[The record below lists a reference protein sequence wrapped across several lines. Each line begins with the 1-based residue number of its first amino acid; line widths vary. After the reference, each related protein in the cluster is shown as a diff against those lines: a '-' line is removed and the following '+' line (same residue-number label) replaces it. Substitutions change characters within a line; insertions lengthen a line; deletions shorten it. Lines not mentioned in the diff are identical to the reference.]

1 MSAILLDQ
9 VVAHV
14 RASFT
19 RAEVADVLPYGG
31 EFSAAEVGK
40 LSYSCP
46 AILLTVLGWR
56 PPEGRTRMTGKHV
69 RLVRMAAFVA
79 TKGASRTDRMMAA
92 MRLAERLALVLR
104 LWAPQ
109 GTAEPMEV
117 APIEADATC
126 ENLFGRAIDERGQAL
141 WLVSWQQC
149 VRPTVPLPE
158 LVDLLAIDIDDTTRQ
173 GLVPAA
179 GNPAPNTLVVTEAVG
194 FAPLP
199 PPA

>member
-19 RAEVADVLPYGG
+19 RAELADVLPYGG
-31 EFSAAEVGK
+31 EFSAVEVGK
-40 LSYSCP
+40 LSYNCP
-46 AILLTVLGWR
+46 AVLITVLGWR
-56 PPEGRTRMTGKHV
+56 PPEGATRMTGKHV
-69 RLVRMAAFVA
+69 RQVRMGAFVA
-79 TKGASRTDRMMAA
+79 TKGAGRTDRMMAA
-92 MRLAERLALVLR
+92 MRLAERLALVLQ

-109 GTAEPMEV
+109 ATADPMEV
-117 APIEADATC
+117 APIEGAATC

-141 WLVSWQQC
+141 WLVTWQQC

-158 LVDLLAIDIDDTTRQ
+158 LVDLLAIHIDDTTRQ
-173 GLVPAA
+173 GIAPAA
-179 GNPAPNTLVVTEAVG
+179 SSPAPPPLAVTEAVT

-199 PPA
+199 PA

>member
-9 VVAHV
+9 VVTHV

-19 RAEVADVLPYGG
+19 RADVADVLPYGG

-46 AILLTVLGWR
+46 AILVTVLGWR
-56 PPEGRTRMTGKHV
+56 PPEGPTRMTGKHV
-69 RLVRMAAFVA
+69 RQVRMAAFVA
-79 TKGASRTDRMMAA
+79 TKGASRTNRMMDA

-109 GTAEPMEV
+109 TTADPMEV
-117 APIEADATC
+117 AAIEGDATA
-126 ENLFGRAIDERGQAL
+126 ENMYGRAIDELGQAL
-141 WLVSWQQC
+141 WLVTWQQC

-158 LVDLLAIDIDDTTRQ
+158 LVDLLAIHIDDTTRQ

-179 GNPAPNTLVVTEAVG
+179 GSPAPSDLVVTEAVG

-199 PPA
+199 PA